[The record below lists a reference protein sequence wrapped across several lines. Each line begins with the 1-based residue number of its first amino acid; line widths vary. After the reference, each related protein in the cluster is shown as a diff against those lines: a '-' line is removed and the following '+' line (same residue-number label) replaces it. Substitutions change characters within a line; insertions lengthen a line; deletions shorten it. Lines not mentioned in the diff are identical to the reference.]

1 MAGRNHLIN
10 INLLA
15 GNPPQAKYL
24 NIGIKNDCG
33 IARECTAGVLDH
45 LFGGG
50 TLHPVVQGGLAIKL
64 AAQGLE
70 HHGVVRPGLQRNPPC
85 RLATGLER
93 NAGGQ
98 GQLNIN
104 PRRQLLLG

>member
-33 IARECTAGVLDH
+33 IARECTAGVPGH

-50 TLHPVVQGGLAIKL
+50 TLHPVVQGSLAIKL

-70 HHGVVRPGLQRNPPC
+70 HHGVVQRRSGIRRAGWP
-85 RLATGLER
+85 LASSAMP
-93 NAGGQ
+93 AGRD
-98 GQLNIN
+98 N
-104 PRRQLLLG
+104 